1 MTTRSIQADTPVR
14 PGPAPWPAARRG
26 RADGIYYL
34 FLLPALV
41 LFTFFVTLPA
51 VVGVVAS
58 LTNSVG
64 FGEFRF
70 IGLANY
76 RSLVTDPR
84 ILGSYAFTFGFAF
97 VTVVVTNVVALALA
111 LGLNARIPG
120 RAALRGVFVVP
131 MVVSGIVIAYVFNY
145 LFSTSVPALGAAFGV
160 GWLQQSILAAPETAW
175 IGVVI
180 VTAWQAVPS
189 ALIIY
194 LAGLLSVP
202 EDVYEAAALDGAG
215 AWRRFRSITLP
226 LIAGYV
232 LISSVLGL
240 KNFFNA
246 YDIIVGLTGGG
257 PGTST
262 TSIAMTIFN
271 GFGSGDYGYQMAN
284 AVVFF
289 VVLLAVSVLQLRL
302 VRSRGVAL

>member
-1 MTTRSIQADTPVR
+1 MITESTPAVAPPVSTR
-14 PGPAPWPAARRG
+14 AARRRG
-26 RADGIYYL
+26 ADGIYHL
-34 FLLPALV
+34 FLLPALA

-51 VVGVVAS
+51 LVGVVAS

-70 IGLANY
+70 IGLANF

-84 ILGSYAFTFGFAF
+84 ILGSYAFTFGFAL

-111 LGLNARIPG
+111 LGLHARIPG
-120 RAALRGVFVVP
+120 RTALRAVFVVP

-145 LFSTSVPALGAAFGV
+145 LFSTSAPALGAALGA
-160 GWLQQSILAAPETAW
+160 GWLQESMLAAPETAW

-194 LAGLLSVP
+194 LAGLLAVP

-215 AWRRFRSITLP
+215 AWRRLRSITLP

-289 VVLLAVSVLQLRL
+289 IVLLAVSIAQLRL
-302 VRSRGVAL
+302 VGSRGVTL

>member
-1 MTTRSIQADTPVR
+1 MITQTT
-14 PGPAPWPAARRG
+14 PAAAPPVPARAVRR
-26 RADGIYYL
+26 RRPDGVYYL

-51 VVGVVAS
+51 VVGFVAS

-70 IGLANY
+70 IGLVNY

-84 ILGSYAFTFGFAF
+84 ILGSYAFTFGFAL

-111 LGLNARIPG
+111 LGLHARIPG
-120 RAALRGVFVVP
+120 RTALRAVFVVP

-145 LFSTSVPALGAAFGV
+145 LFSTSAPAVGAALGAS
-160 GWLQQSILAAPETAW
+160 WLQESILAAPETAW

-194 LAGLLSVP
+194 LAGLLAVP

-215 AWRRFRSITLP
+215 AWRRLRSITLP

-289 VVLLAVSVLQLRL
+289 VVLLAVSIAQLRL
-302 VRSRGVAL
+302 VRSRGVSL